1 MNRVPGP
8 VALDRID
15 YEPAGS
21 REKPE
26 TSERLY
32 PSRFNSR
39 YYILTLLRRTMRAVT
54 KQYVWQGR
62 GQVVVDY
69 GCGTSPYRPLFEKY
83 VSSYIGVDLPGQTAA
98 NAFVGTSGTTNLADS
113 SADIVLSTQ
122 VLEHVDRPSTYLQ
135 ECHRILKQSGLLV
148 LSTHG
153 YWMYHPDPCD
163 FWRWTSSGL
172 QKAIRECDFE
182 IIEFLGLMGFA
193 STSVQLFQDACMP
206 KVPGFARPLFS
217 WFMQTVAMLLD
228 KLHSPSAR
236 AREAC
241 LFVVVARK
249 TEG

>member
-1 MNRVPGP
+1 M
-8 VALDRID
+8 
-15 YEPAGS
+15 
-21 REKPE
+21 
-26 TSERLY
+26 T
-32 PSRFNSR
+32 
-39 YYILTLLRRTMRAVT
+39 AVT
-54 KQYVWQGR
+54 SQYVRQGQ

-83 VSSYIGVDLPGQTAA
+83 VSSYIGVDLPGQKAA
-98 NAFVGTSGTTNLADS
+98 NAFVGTSGKTNLADS

-135 ECHRILKQSGLLV
+135 ECHRILKRNGLLV

-172 QKAIRECDFE
+172 QRAIREFDFE
-182 IIEFLGLMGFA
+182 IIEFLGLMGLA
-193 STSVQLFQDACMP
+193 PTSVQLFQDACLP
-206 KVPGFARPLFS
+206 KVPAGLRSMFS
-217 WFMQTVAMLLD
+217 WFMQTAVILLD

-241 LFVVVARK
+241 VFVAVARK
-249 TEG
+249 TGG

>member
-1 MNRVPGP
+1 MGAALVPI
-8 VALDRID
+8 VL
-15 YEPAGS
+15 
-21 REKPE
+21 
-26 TSERLY
+26 
-32 PSRFNSR
+32 
-39 YYILTLLRRTMRAVT
+39 
-54 KQYVWQGR
+54 
-62 GQVVVDY
+62 
-69 GCGTSPYRPLFEKY
+69 CFEKY

-172 QKAIRECDFE
+172 QRAIRECDFE
-182 IIEFLGLMGFA
+182 IVEFLGLNGPRFYL
-193 STSVQLFQDACMP
+193 VQLFQDACMP
-206 KVPGFARPLFS
+206 KIPGFARPLFS
-217 WFMQTVAMLLD
+217 WFMQSVAMLLD

-236 AREAC
+236 TQRSVFIC
-241 LFVVVARK
+241 SDRS
-249 TEG
+249 

>member
-1 MNRVPGP
+1 MIRLPGP

-15 YEPAGS
+15 YESAGP
-21 REKPE
+21 REKLQ

-39 YYILTLLRRTMRAVT
+39 YYILTLLRRTIMAIT
-54 KQYVWQGR
+54 SQYVR
-62 GQVVVDY
+62 EKKGQVVVDY

-83 VSSYIGVDLPGQTAA
+83 VSSYIGVDLPVQKAA
-98 NAFVGTSGTTNLADS
+98 NAFVGSSGGTNLADS

-153 YWMYHPDPCD
+153 YWIYHPDPYD

-172 QKAIRECDFE
+172 QRAIRECDFE
-182 IIEFLGLMGFA
+182 IVEFLGLMGLA
-193 STSVQLFQDACMP
+193 STSVQLFQDACMT
-206 KVPGFARPLFS
+206 KVPGFARP
-217 WFMQTVAMLLD
+217 
-228 KLHSPSAR
+228 
-236 AREAC
+236 
-241 LFVVVARK
+241 
-249 TEG
+249 